1 MFDQHHAS
9 ETQVFFLE
17 TGAAAICRWSRQGHV
32 QMRLLCD
39 GSHGADITSR
49 ASNKNKS
56 CMPPRRRVRSSER
69 DAMCRPPVEFAHR
82 AHDTHTQWKHRHKV
96 SPFPPSMQR
105 KPYVNTL
112 CR

>member
-32 QMRLLCD
+32 QMWLLCD
-39 GSHGADITSR
+39 GSHGAIISR
-49 ASNKNKS
+49 AVFSTNGMTRQEAGASNKNKS

-69 DAMCRPPVEFAHR
+69 DAMCRPPVA
-82 AHDTHTQWKHRHKV
+82 
-96 SPFPPSMQR
+96 
-105 KPYVNTL
+105 
-112 CR
+112 